1 MRTRK
6 KIALMNT
13 SITTLLTPRARASP
27 YANACSQGTPTT
39 LLLTATPPGITCSH
53 LPLAT
58 VYVRNSVCSN
68 ASPAINR
75 APASAVSRRPSTQ
88 LLMRM
93 HHLAD
98 APATETRTAEAHA
111 CLQPPETPI
120 VRLETSGSWF
130 GSAHGQRLKR
140 VLAHTVG
147 HEAQAYRKMIWTP
160 ESDSITPET
169 SPICVA
175 NVAFSKAGCIFPLSN
190 KPRSPAL

>member
-93 HHLAD
+93 HHLA
-98 APATETRTAEAHA
+98 EAHA
-111 CLQPPETPI
+111 C
-120 VRLETSGSWF
+120 SGLF
-130 GSAHGQRLKR
+130 ELKHVQQRLTHACNHQKHQSS
-140 VLAHTVG
+140 VLRPLGHGLGPHT
-147 HEAQAYRKMIWTP
+147 ASASN
-160 ESDSITPET
+160 ESW
-169 SPICVA
+169 PILWA
-175 NVAFSKAGCIFPLSN
+175 TRL
-190 KPRSPAL
+190 RRTER